1 MADVAIVFGFG
12 HGDMCRM
19 SLAELARWQD
29 RAHERVAAGRD
40 RSA

>member
-1 MADVAIVFGFG
+1 MADVALVFKFG

-29 RAHERVAAGRD
+29 RAADLLARD